1 MGTSTN
7 YKAPT
12 FPQWGNLK
20 GKVTHLVGQETP
32 DAADIDTPK
41 TPDAADIDTPETPD
55 AADIDTPKTPDT
67 ADIDTPEIA
76 KIVTDFVKVN
86 YGSSEG
92 AGSGGGGSRRGGS
105 GGGGSH
111 RGNTGSP
118 GATARRRAAQNVA
131 QNIGGFFS
139 SVANLGFREAFEQ
152 AGLGL
157 LEGKSVG
164 EIAYSLL
171 DYLGGPSSTLDQVD
185 ARKAL
190 TDLMG
195 DIFHDV
201 NSPEGVEEAMERISH
216 GESFADM
223 IGSFFGH
230 YINAQFIR
238 SFYER
243 VTARRSGTQIFGKIR
258 NFIRAAV
265 KFEVRHQDISR
276 INWSGDQGRQII
288 DKIFRDTLEVF
299 SV

>member
-12 FPQWGNLK
+12 SPQWGNLK
-20 GKVTHLVGQETP
+20 GKVTRLVRQE
-32 DAADIDTPK
+32 

-55 AADIDTPKTPDT
+55 AADIDTPETPDA
-67 ADIDTPEIA
+67 ADIDTPETPDAADINTPEIA

-92 AGSGGGGSRRGGS
+92 TSSGGGGSGGGGSRRGG
-105 GGGGSH
+105 
-111 RGNTGSP
+111 TGSP
-118 GATARRRAAQNVA
+118 ETTARRRAAQNVA

-139 SVANLGFREAFEQ
+139 SVANLGFRETFEQ
-152 AGLGL
+152 AGLGQ
-157 LEGKSVG
+157 LEGKSVR

-201 NSPEGVEEAMERISH
+201 NSPEDVEEAMERISH

-223 IGSFFGH
+223 IQSFFGH

-265 KFEVRHQDISR
+265 KFEVRHQDVSR

-288 DKIFRDTLEVF
+288 DNIFQKTLEVF
-299 SV
+299 GL